1 MPKPAFLAGAGAVF
15 WSVSGSYSA
24 ANMLFLRDPK
34 IILTWIFFLV
44 GGRGVCVGVGV
55 VGVGVSVGVGVGVEV
70 SVGVGVGVEVS
81 AGAGI
86 CLSWSL
92 KFQKW
97 AGGSGNPELNHT

>member
-70 SVGVGVGVEVS
+70 S

>member
-1 MPKPAFLAGAGAVF
+1 
-15 WSVSGSYSA
+15 
-24 ANMLFLRDPK
+24 MLFIRDPK
-34 IILTWIFFLV
+34 IILSWIFLGV

-70 SVGVGVGVEVS
+70 S
-81 AGAGI
+81 AGAGV